1 MEGQM
6 RIRDTERERMKEFAR
21 VAKGELKVVVVA
33 EMLGMS
39 KRPPTRICGT

>member
-6 RIRDTERERMKEFAR
+6 RIRDTKRERMKEFAR
-21 VAKGELKVVVVA
+21 VAKGELKVVVA